1 MFDSSAFRS
10 LISSLLKALF
20 ESVEGC
26 CALKVLPGRSVNAGG
41 SCVLPSTFK
50 STSGALFRVMDFN
63 CCSKLLGFIVL

>member
-10 LISSLLKALF
+10 LISSF
-20 ESVEGC
+20 P
-26 CALKVLPGRSVNAGG
+26 KVLPGRSVNAGG